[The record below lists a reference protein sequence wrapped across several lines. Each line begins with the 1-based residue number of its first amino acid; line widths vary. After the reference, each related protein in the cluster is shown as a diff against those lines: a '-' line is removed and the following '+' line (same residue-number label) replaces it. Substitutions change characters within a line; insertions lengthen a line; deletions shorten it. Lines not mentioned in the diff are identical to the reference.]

1 MSEIGIF
8 RQSWSPHGKMVK
20 KQMENVAQPENAPEY
35 LQRYSK
41 EHLLYE
47 VQMFFQVGHLLMTG
61 HFQTSQP
68 EVAIVLHNAIMESFV
83 LHLRNLLDFF
93 YTAPRKTDVSATM
106 FYDSGHLPPDF
117 PAESTNSERSPSQSP
132 QRNES
137 HHNGTTL
144 GGESGE
150 AVGIPPTPEGS

>member
-1 MSEIGIF
+1 
-8 RQSWSPHGKMVK
+8 MVK
-20 KQMENVAQPENAPEY
+20 KQEDSVAQPQNAPEY

-61 HFQTSQP
+61 QFQTSQP

-93 YTAPRKTDVSATM
+93 YTPPRKTDASATL

-117 PAESTNSERSPSQSP
+117 PTRISHSEHSPSQSP

-137 HHNGTTL
+137 HNNGTTL

-150 AVGIPPTPEGS
+150 AVGITPTPEGS